1 MWLYFMIAFV
11 EYVIVSMVIS
21 VDAYESKSRKRC
33 KRLGKMIVWGITAGI
48 TYYLSRTQ
56 HDYAIYF
63 LISCFLVLKYAFDI
77 ISPHLGNTLFTG
89 TVYGGIG
96 WILWVCW
103 YEKHPIIIV
112 AIIGLLIITF
122 LYVCKE
128 NLSMIKQ
135 GIDAD
140 ILFEEK
146 YQANLKKKKRKRF
159 YFKLARFAFK
169 IYRM

>member
-48 TYYLSRTQ
+48 TY
-56 HDYAIYF
+56 F

-89 TVYGGIG
+89 IVYGGIG
-96 WILWVCW
+96 WVLWVCW

>member
-77 ISPHLGNTLFTG
+77 ISPHLG
-89 TVYGGIG
+89 
-96 WILWVCW
+96 VCW